1 VIRDNI
7 TGKHGGLIVQ
17 YMYHELKTGNI
28 NKNLVANQRELED
41 KWMDGGYV
49 LSWTES

>member
-1 VIRDNI
+1 MMRDYI
-7 TGKHGGLIVQ
+7 TGKQGGLIVQ
-17 YMYHELKTGNI
+17 YVCHELKTGNI
-28 NKNLVANQRELED
+28 NKNLVAKQRELEE